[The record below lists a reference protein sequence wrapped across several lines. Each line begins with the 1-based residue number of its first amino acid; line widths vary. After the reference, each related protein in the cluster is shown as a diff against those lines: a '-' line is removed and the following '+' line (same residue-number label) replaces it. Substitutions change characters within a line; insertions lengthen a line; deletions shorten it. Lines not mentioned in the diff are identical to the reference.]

1 MLKAINGKMQAMQFD
16 PKALLTL
23 SRSSTHSSMTRPS
36 QPQLLCLRGHC
47 SQAGAL
53 RLHSHPFQSVL
64 HLQLEALGP
73 RLGLPRAGCKDRLWQ
88 RRGFSGKKQES
99 MEEASGHN
107 TEVTRVEGEKEGNRS
122 GQEESQPA
130 VLFHSGSALQTL
142 SREETKQLNWLK

>member
-1 MLKAINGKMQAMQFD
+1 
-16 PKALLTL
+16 
-23 SRSSTHSSMTRPS
+23 
-36 QPQLLCLRGHC
+36 
-47 SQAGAL
+47 
-53 RLHSHPFQSVL
+53 
-64 HLQLEALGP
+64 
-73 RLGLPRAGCKDRLWQ
+73 
-88 RRGFSGKKQES
+88 